1 MKMQILDLSR
11 VSGGDPSGRIIR
23 VAVVKSFPRKRGWS
37 SFRQYLAGDAKVFP
51 AQAGVIFV
59 GPNN

>member
-11 VSGGDPSGRIIR
+11 VSGGDPWRADNSWW
-23 VAVVKSFPRKRGWS
+23 AWESFPRQRGWS